1 MNAQSHENLGVVCA
15 VGLFLVFLYHAVKN
29 FRYGPH
35 ININNDLFNIAYIE
49 KDDHVNVVV
58 PTVKVKVAQPKPQDT
73 QLFLDC
79 VDALHA
85 LGMKK
90 TQAKKIAVSVFNEF
104 NPKSVQDFLMI
115 ALRK

>member
-1 MNAQSHENLGVVCA
+1 MNAQSHENLGIVCA

-35 ININNDLFNIAYIE
+35 ININNDLFNIAYLE
-49 KDDHVNVVV
+49 RDNHVNVVV
-58 PTVKVKVAQPKPQDT
+58 PSVKIVEKKSKPYDT

-79 VDALHA
+79 IDALYS

-90 TQAKKIAVSVFNEF
+90 TQAKNIATSVFNEF
-104 NPKSVQDFLMI
+104 NPKSVQEFLMI